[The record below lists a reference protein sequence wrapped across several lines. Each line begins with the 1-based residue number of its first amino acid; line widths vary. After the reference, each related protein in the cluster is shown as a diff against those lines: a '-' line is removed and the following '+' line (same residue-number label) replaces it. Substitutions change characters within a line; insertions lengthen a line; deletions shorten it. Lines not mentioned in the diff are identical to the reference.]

1 MYVDS
6 HCHIDSR
13 EYDNIEKVIERAI
26 DNNVKILIVNG
37 YDRRSNSEVL
47 ELVKKYDIVYG
58 AIGWQP
64 GEIDDISEEDYLFLE
79 NHINDKKIVAIG
91 EIGLDYHYEGYDKD
105 KQIEVFKRQI
115 DIANMYNK
123 PVIVH
128 TRDAIQ
134 DTYDILK
141 IKNARG
147 VIHCYSGSLEM
158 AKQFINI
165 EFCLGIGGICTFKN
179 ANNIIKVIKSI
190 PLEYI
195 VLETDSPYLAP
206 EPFRGHKNE
215 PKNIPLIANKIA
227 EIKGISV
234 ENVKSVTTTNIRRV
248 FDKINNI

>member
-13 EYDNIEKVIERAI
+13 EYDNIEEVIERAI

-37 YDRRSNSEVL
+37 YDRRSNFEVL

-64 GEIDDISEEDYLFLE
+64 GEIDDISEEDYLFLG

-91 EIGLDYHYEGYDKD
+91 EIGLDYHYEGYDKN

-141 IKNARG
+141 MKNARG

-206 EPFRGHKNE
+206 EPFRGYKNE

-227 EIKGISV
+227 EIKGVSQD
-234 ENVKSVTTTNIRRV
+234 EVKGVTTMNIGRV
-248 FDKINNI
+248 FDKIDNI

>member
-37 YDRRSNSEVL
+37 YDRRSNFEVL

-91 EIGLDYHYEGYDKD
+91 EIGLDYHYENFNKVN
-105 KQIEVFKRQI
+105 QQELFKRQLE
-115 DIANMYNK
+115 IAEKNKK

-128 TRDAIQ
+128 SRDAVQ
-134 DTYDILK
+134 DTYDML
-141 IKNARG
+141 IKYNIIG
-147 VIHCYSGSLEM
+147 SIHAFSGSLEM
-158 AKQFINI
+158 AKGFINKG
-165 EFCLGIGGICTFKN
+165 FYLGIGGVCTFKN
-179 ANNIIKVIKSI
+179 AKNIVNVIENI
-190 PLEYI
+190 DLAYI
-195 VLETDSPYLAP
+195 LLETDSPYLTP
-206 EPFRGHKNE
+206 EPYRGQINT
-215 PKNIPLIANKIA
+215 PAYIPLIAKKIS
-227 EIKGISV
+227 EIKNKELSEVISI
-234 ENVKSVTTTNIRRV
+234 TTKNAESL
-248 FDKINNI
+248 FDF

>member
-13 EYDNIEKVIERAI
+13 EYDNIEEVIERAI

-37 YDRRSNSEVL
+37 YDRRSNFEVL

-64 GEIDDISEEDYLFLE
+64 GEIDDISEEDYLFLG

-91 EIGLDYHYEGYDKD
+91 EIGLDYHYEGYDKN

-141 IKNARG
+141 MKNARG

-215 PKNIPLIANKIA
+215 PKNIPLIASKIA
-227 EIKGISV
+227 EIKGVSQD
-234 ENVKSVTTTNIRRV
+234 EVKGVTTMNIGRV
-248 FDKINNI
+248 FDKIDNI